1 MTPLTTRLV
10 TAMYGQE
17 LAQEMSR
24 YEVRFLR
31 QPLEWLRPAEGV
43 FVTGTTTDSTP
54 PNPDVVV
61 SAACVDHSE
70 ADPRRL
76 AATVLA
82 DLVHSATVARLLDR
96 PLLFFIG
103 IGEEIRVVPGGHE
116 LASAWH
122 EVARHAECLFDQLNT
137 PVGSRLVHTDG
148 AALWKAVSTTV
159 EIDRSDLP
167 NDRLDGLYHLLDGSA
182 FPRGTPYTYF
192 YDYYRA
198 NVAHYRRPVVEH
210 VMGPC
215 PDGVLVIENVQQ
227 VKAVA
232 EARRL
237 NGAWPTHHLVT
248 LPAPGRSGGDRAT
261 RSAEGDRILLAD
273 LLQDP
278 VKTLDGADPD
288 VQVFWHS
295 VIGLFER
302 SCSEGSL
309 S

>member
-1 MTPLTTRLV
+1 MTPLTTRLA
-10 TAMYGQE
+10 TAMYGPE
-17 LAQEMSR
+17 LAQEMFR
-24 YEVRFLR
+24 HGVRLLR
-31 QPLEWLRPAEGV
+31 QPLEWLRPAGST

-61 SAACVDHSE
+61 SAACVDHCE
-70 ADPRRL
+70 ADTRRL

-82 DLVHSATVARLLDR
+82 DLAHSAAVARLLDR
-96 PLLFFIG
+96 PLLFLIG

-122 EVARHAECLFDQLNT
+122 EVARHVERLFDRLNT
-137 PVGSRLVHTDG
+137 PVGSRLVHTDED
-148 AALWKAVSTTV
+148 ALWKAVSTTA
-159 EIDRSDLP
+159 ESDRSDLP
-167 NDRLDGLYHLLDGSA
+167 NDRLDGLYHLLDESA

-210 VMGPC
+210 VMGLC
-215 PDGVLVIENVQQ
+215 PDGVLIVENAQQ
-227 VKAVA
+227 IKAVA

-237 NGAWPTHHLVT
+237 NGIWPTHHLVT
-248 LPAPGRSGGDRAT
+248 LPAPGRFGGERAT
-261 RSAEGDRILLAD
+261 RSAGRDRILLAD

-288 VQVFWHS
+288 VQVFWRS